1 MIKQE
6 VLESILAYQKADV
19 IAETSDT
26 LCVDTYKYLWNEI
39 IKDSKDDIEILS
51 VWHTIPD
58 KHQKE
63 IINSLIEVEVVN
75 DYNNEYGS
83 THSLRLAKITDKPLY
98 EGDTCLSTHGYILN
112 VNADKE
118 KYAET
123 FTENEFAEAENKFK
137 EKAKEF
143 DKIFK
148 VTPTEKRKMKF

>member
-6 VLESILAYQKADV
+6 VLESILVHQKADV

-26 LCVDTYKYLWNEI
+26 LCVDTYKYLWNEV

-51 VWHTIPD
+51 VWHTIPVE
-58 KHQKE
+58 HQKE

-83 THSLRLAKITDKPLY
+83 THSLRLAKITDKPMY

-112 VNADKE
+112 VNTDKE

-123 FTENEFAEAENKFK
+123 FTENDFAEAEQKFK
-137 EKAKEF
+137 EKEKEF
-143 DKIFK
+143 NNLFNVKPKSKLKPSF
-148 VTPTEKRKMKF
+148 